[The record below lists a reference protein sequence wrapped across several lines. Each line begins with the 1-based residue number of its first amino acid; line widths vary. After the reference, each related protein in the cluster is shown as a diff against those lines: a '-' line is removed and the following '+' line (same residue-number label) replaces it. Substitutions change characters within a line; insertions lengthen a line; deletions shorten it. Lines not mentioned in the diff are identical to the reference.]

1 MSTQKSHRHLDALQ
15 SLRGIAALIVLLRHV
30 MICYPSEG
38 TIRNHFIDVSLNSHA
53 AVVIFFVLSG
63 FVLSISIEN
72 TKIDIHSTIVFWIRR
87 VFRILPALMFV
98 TFLSIIF
105 TKIPLSSLPT
115 PGSSDFMEGLLPHN
129 LTTSPIGVIKSF
141 LGLASTYVPQNWTI
155 TVELIMA
162 VLFPLLVSLTRS
174 FSNGVYWLLFIGIIV
189 TCTAGEGGKW
199 LPPFYGM
206 DFILGIAVYRFWNSS
221 LWRPSVLATVLS
233 VAILC
238 GASSLVTEIVGH
250 SLPFHYATTSII
262 EGFAASFVVLSLT
275 DHDKVARYL
284 SVRPLIV
291 LGDLSFS
298 LYLVHF
304 LVVSILGRVFAP
316 FLLNYTSF
324 ERALIMAAATLLVTL
339 PISWFIFRG
348 IEIPFNRL
356 GKKLSGDFLN
366 LIRKRSHATY

>member
-1 MSTQKSHRHLDALQ
+1 
-15 SLRGIAALIVLLRHV
+15 
-30 MICYPSEG
+30 
-38 TIRNHFIDVSLNSHA
+38 
-53 AVVIFFVLSG
+53 
-63 FVLSISIEN
+63 
-72 TKIDIHSTIVFWIRR
+72 
-87 VFRILPALMFV
+87 
-98 TFLSIIF
+98 
-105 TKIPLSSLPT
+105 
-115 PGSSDFMEGLLPHN
+115 
-129 LTTSPIGVIKSF
+129 
-141 LGLASTYVPQNWTI
+141 
-155 TVELIMA
+155 
-162 VLFPLLVSLTRS
+162 
-174 FSNGVYWLLFIGIIV
+174 
-189 TCTAGEGGKW
+189 
-199 LPPFYGM
+199 M
-206 DFILGIAVYRFWNSS
+206 DFILGIAVYRVWNSS

-238 GASSLVTEIVGH
+238 GASSLITETVGH

-304 LVVSILGRVFAP
+304 LVVSILGRIFAP
-316 FLLNYTSF
+316 FILNYTSF
-324 ERALIMAAATLLVTL
+324 DRALIMAVATLLVTL
-339 PISWFIFRG
+339 PISWLIFRG